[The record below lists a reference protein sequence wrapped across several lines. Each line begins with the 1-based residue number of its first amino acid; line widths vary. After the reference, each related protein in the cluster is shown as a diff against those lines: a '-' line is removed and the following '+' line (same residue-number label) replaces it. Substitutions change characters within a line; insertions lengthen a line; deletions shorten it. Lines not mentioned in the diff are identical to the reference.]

1 MFGETLFCVGI
12 FFANKKKC
20 DFQGYFKIFQDSSLR
35 ITVGV
40 EIIFTHAVDDFS
52 NSKQWE

>member
-1 MFGETLFCVGI
+1 MFGESLFCVGI
-12 FFANKKKC
+12 FFANTKKC
-20 DFQGYFKIFQDSSLR
+20 DFQGYFKIIQDSSLR
-35 ITVGV
+35 IIVGV